1 MNKQNKRVGKKQFA
15 LPHIYVILVI
25 MIIVAYLAT
34 LIVPSGKFQ
43 TEEGPTGAEVLIPGT
58 FEVIEKTYLSIS
70 DLLFSIP
77 EGLIQASEIFFGIL
91 MIGGMFA
98 VLEKTGIIEL
108 GISKLAHS
116 FANRGVLIIPF
127 LMIPMALLTAFTGAV
142 ELVLVY
148 VPVVIPLMLK
158 LGYDRITGTAIALI
172 STIAGYSLALTAP
185 ATVGI
190 AQQLVEL
197 KLYSGIGYR
206 MIALAIF
213 LTIGIVFLMKYALKV
228 KKDPKQSLLYGDHE
242 VDAEFEQD
250 ITNIPKATTRQL
262 IATFVILAG
271 VILMIYG
278 LINWGWYFK
287 ELAGLYAGIGI
298 LTGLIVGMKLDT
310 IAIAFN
316 EGFKNIILGAAV
328 VGLARAVSVILNDGQ
343 IIDTIVNGLG
353 VITQIVPHSITP
365 TIMMAV
371 QGLLNFVIPSSSG
384 QAMISMPIM
393 GGLADITGV
402 SRQVSVLAFQ
412 IGDGFS
418 HIFYPTSGYFI
429 ATLALSKIPYTKWL
443 KFIIPLIITWYLVGA
458 ILLVIAQLIN
468 WQ

>member
-1 MNKQNKRVGKKQFA
+1 
-15 LPHIYVILVI
+15 
-25 MIIVAYLAT
+25 
-34 LIVPSGKFQ
+34 
-43 TEEGPTGAEVLIPGT
+43 
-58 FEVIEKTYLSIS
+58 
-70 DLLFSIP
+70 
-77 EGLIQASEIFFGIL
+77 SEIFFGIL

-98 VLEKTGIIEL
+98 VREKTGIIEL

-206 MIALAIF
+206 IIALAIV

-250 ITNIPKATTRQL
+250 ITSIPKATTRQL

-384 QAMISMPIM
+384 QAMISMTIM

-418 HIFYPTSGYFI
+418 HIFYPTSGYFM

-443 KFIIPLIITWYLVGA
+443 KFIIPLI
-458 ILLVIAQLIN
+458 
-468 WQ
+468 

>member
-1 MNKQNKRVGKKQFA
+1 MGKQSSETTKKKFT
-15 LPHIYVILVI
+15 LPHIYVILVT
-25 MIIVAYLAT
+25 MIVVAYLAT
-34 LIVPSGKFQ
+34 LVVPSGKFQ
-43 TEEGPTGAEVLIPGT
+43 TEEGPTGAEVLVPGT
-58 FEVIEKTYLSIS
+58 FETIEKTYLSIS
-70 DLLFSIP
+70 DLIFSIP

-98 VLEKTGIIEL
+98 VLERTGIIEL

-127 LMIPMALLTAFTGAV
+127 LMIPMAVLTAFTGAV

-197 KLYSGIGYR
+197 ELYSGLGYR
-206 MIALAIF
+206 LIALTLV
-213 LTIGIVFLMKYALKV
+213 LTIGIVFLMRYAIKV
-228 KKDPKQSLLYGDHE
+228 KKNPESSLLYGDHA
-242 VDAEFEQD
+242 VDAEFEKD
-250 ITNIPKATTRQL
+250 ITNVPKATNRQV
-262 IATFVILAG
+262 IASVVILAG
-271 VILMIYG
+271 VLLMIYG
-278 LINWGWYFK
+278 LISWGWYFK
-287 ELAGLYAGIGI
+287 ELAGLYAAMGI
-298 LTGLIVGMKLDT
+298 LSGLIVGLKLDE
-310 IAIAFN
+310 IAVAFN
-316 EGFKNIILGAAV
+316 EGFKNILLGAAV
-328 VGLARAVSVILNDGQ
+328 VGLARAVSVILTDGQ

-353 VITQIVPHSITP
+353 VITQIVPHTITP

-402 SRQVSVLAFQ
+402 SRQVAVLAFQ

-418 HIFYPTSGYFI
+418 HIFYPTSGYFM

-443 KFIIPLIITWYLVGA
+443 KFIIPLMIMWYLVGA
-458 ILLVIAQLIN
+458 ILLIVAQLIN